1 MCDSGHV
8 GSFNSVYRDCR
19 ICQDGA
25 ASPPFPPE
33 IEQHIIKLACERPD
47 PCGRSLS
54 VWDCEQIARQLIRD
68 QIVETISRETV
79 RLRLKRNRLKPW
91 RYKMWLSAKVVRDA
105 AFAARVHAICD
116 LYTRPL
122 SEDERVICL
131 DENTNLQ
138 PRPRLSPT
146 LPAMPDRPVR
156 LEHEY
161 QRAGALNLFAAFDTR
176 SGNVYG
182 YLADRKRQAEFIAFL
197 EQLDAQIPASIRVV
211 HVILDNLRMHT
222 GKQVQEWLRRHT
234 RFIWHHPPVHCS
246 WMNQVE
252 QWFSILK
259 RQRLRIV
266 DFDSKAHLKE
276 RILAFIAQWN
286 ERAHPFRWTKRSFDK
301 ILAKCSQNQAVTPA
315 LEMAA

>member
-1 MCDSGHV
+1 MCASGHV
-8 GSFNSVYRDCR
+8 GSFNSVCRDCR
-19 ICQDGA
+19 ICWDEG

-33 IEQHIIKLACERPD
+33 VEQHIIKLACQRPD

-68 QIVETISRETV
+68 QIVKTISRETV
-79 RLRLKRNRLKPW
+79 RLRLARNRLKPW

-105 AFAARVHAICD
+105 VFSARVQAICH

-122 SEDERVICL
+122 SEDERVLCL

-146 LPAMPDRPVR
+146 LAAMPDHPVR
-156 LEHEY
+156 IEHEY

-176 SGNVYG
+176 TGQVYG

-197 EQLDAQIPASIRVV
+197 EQLDAQIPTSIRGV

-222 GKQVQEWLRRHT
+222 GMIYDPPLLGLTRWCRR
-234 RFIWHHPPVHCS
+234 
-246 WMNQVE
+246 
-252 QWFSILK
+252 
-259 RQRLRIV
+259 
-266 DFDSKAHLKE
+266 
-276 RILAFIAQWN
+276 
-286 ERAHPFRWTKRSFDK
+286 
-301 ILAKCSQNQAVTPA
+301 
-315 LEMAA
+315 